1 MDRLLKQSICRIL
14 GRTLLEFNIGLGERS
29 RILVVSSHQSQFI
42 NCSNLTPSI
51 ASNFFFFA
59 ATSQPNCSNQLY
71 TYAVSTFSVPIK
83 YGDSLIS
90 HSTWKQIWLE
100 SFNTSIPQNSLNY
113 FLFLFHI

>member
-51 ASNFFFFA
+51 ASNFFFLLPRH
-59 ATSQPNCSNQLY
+59 SQTAQINCIHMQY
-71 TYAVSTFSVPIK
+71 P
-83 YGDSLIS
+83 
-90 HSTWKQIWLE
+90 HSQFL
-100 SFNTSIPQNSLNY
+100 LNMETA
-113 FLFLFHI
+113 